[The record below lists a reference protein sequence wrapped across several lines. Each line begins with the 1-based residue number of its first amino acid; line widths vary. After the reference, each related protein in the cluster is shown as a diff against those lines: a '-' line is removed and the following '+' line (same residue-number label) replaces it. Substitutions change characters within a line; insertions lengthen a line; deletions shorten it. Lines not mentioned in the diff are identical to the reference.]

1 MSTAE
6 AEPMNVSNVTWHELS
21 GLLDEALDLP
31 SSLRAA
37 WLEQQRLLRPDLAS
51 SLDRL
56 LAAHATAET
65 ADVLARLP
73 TLGPGAPLPA
83 GSAGLAAGEQVGP
96 YRLIREVGRG
106 GMADVWLA
114 ERSDGTFERKVAL
127 KLPRITRLRNDLAV
141 RFARERDILARLEHP
156 NIARLYDAGVDASRL
171 PYLAMEFVDGAPITR
186 YCDALQLDVATR
198 LRLLAQALDA
208 VQFAHANLVIHRD
221 LKPSNILVTADG
233 QVRLLDF
240 GIAKLLAD
248 DDLARESKL
257 TQLSGRALTPDY
269 ASPEQIRGQPL
280 TTGTDVYSLGVVLF
294 ELLTGGRPYRLT
306 HDSPAQLEQAIL
318 AADPARPGAR
328 VDDAAAKKRGTT
340 ARGLARAL
348 AGDLDTIILKALAK
362 EPARRYPTVGALAA
376 DLQRHLAG
384 EAVRA
389 RPASFGYRAQK
400 FIVRNRIAVGAAGAV
415 VVALIAATAMS
426 LWQMQLARAQAQ
438 RAEQVKRLVLSI
450 FEEADTYSASGGSRQ
465 TTAVDLLEQAR
476 THLTGTVINDPAI
489 RVELLTSIGISLT
502 GLGANREAAQVLEEA
517 AALGRERLGADHLRT
532 LTAQL
537 HWGGARVLL
546 GEFEP
551 AAAQFDAAEAGL
563 RRLGDRSGLAAALRW
578 KSYLRALERRVDE
591 SVALAAEAV
600 RVAETSPVPVDR
612 RELLDAYLTLA
623 GAMGTAHRVGRLAP
637 ARRAY
642 ELAREI
648 YGERPTV
655 PLLHAHSMYA
665 YALTLE
671 GDPSAGVAEL
681 QALLPQQIRLLG
693 PDHVEVIVSYTRIGV
708 AALTTGDSATAID
721 AYRAAL
727 AAELHK
733 AGGAPSR
740 GVGQRRYQLGNALLD
755 ARRDAEAETELR
767 EAVSLLSAQLPPESS
782 DRQVSHAALALAMA
796 RRGRLAEAEAE
807 ATRAQARPLG
817 ATMDDAVIALR
828 LGRVRLLQ
836 GRAAEA
842 LALLQPATE
851 FAAHQALPLAHAKLR
866 AALGAALL
874 DAGNPA
880 AARAELQTA
889 RALFESLQPR
899 RSPDHADVLVD
910 LARAQLALGEANA
923 ARALTE
929 EAVSFWSR
937 VDPGHRSAGAT
948 RLWQARSQLA
958 AGHPAAA
965 AAVLRP
971 AGPEG
976 AVSALPADRALLER
990 TRREVDPQRLTQ
1002 H

>member
-1 MSTAE
+1 
-6 AEPMNVSNVTWHELS
+6 MNVSRATWHELS
-21 GLLDEALDLP
+21 GLLDEALDLDP
-31 SSLRAA
+31 PQRAA
-37 WLEQQRLLRPDLAS
+37 WLERQRTARPDLTP
-51 SLDRL
+51 SLERL

-65 ADVLARLP
+65 GDALARLP
-73 TLGPGAPLPA
+73 ALGPPRKGPA
-83 GSAGLAAGEQVGP
+83 AEGELLAGNRIGP
-96 YRLIREVGRG
+96 YRLIRELGRG

-114 ERSDGTFERKVAL
+114 ERDDGAFERRVAL
-127 KLPRITRLRNDLAV
+127 KLPRVTRLRRDLAQ

-156 NIARLYDAGVDASRL
+156 NIARLYDAGMDADGL
-171 PYLAMEFVDGAPITR
+171 PYLAMEYVDGQPITAW
-186 YCDALQLDVATR
+186 CDAQRLGLAARLHLFLQV
-198 LRLLAQALDA
+198 LDA
-208 VQFAHANLVIHRD
+208 VQYAHARLVIHRD
-221 LKPSNILVTADG
+221 LKPSNILVTAAG

-248 DDLARESKL
+248 DELAHE
-257 TQLSGRALTPDY
+257 TQLTRAAGRAFTPDY
-269 ASPEQIRGQPL
+269 ASPEQVRGAPL
-280 TTGTDVYSLGVVLF
+280 TTATDVYSAGVVLY
-294 ELLTGGRPYRLT
+294 ELLCGQRPYRLAHAT
-306 HDSPAQLEQAIL
+306 ATQLEAAIL
-318 AADPARPGAR
+318 GEDALRPSRRADPA
-328 VDDAAAKKRGTT
+328 AAACRATGE
-340 ARGLARAL
+340 RGLARAL
-348 AGDLDTIILKALAK
+348 AGDLDTIVLKALAK
-362 EPARRYPTVGALAA
+362 EPAQRYPTIGALAA
-376 DLQRHLAG
+376 DLQHHLAG
-384 EAVRA
+384 EPVRA
-389 RPASFGYRAQK
+389 RPASLVYRASR
-400 FIVRNRIAVGAAGAV
+400 FVSRNRLAVGAAAAVGAILV
-415 VVALIAATAMS
+415 GATAVS

-465 TTAVDLLEQAR
+465 TTAVDLLAQAR
-476 THLTGTVINDPAI
+476 THLTGAVIRDPAI

-502 GLGANREAAQVLEEA
+502 GLGATAEAAQALEEA
-517 AALGRERLGADHLRT
+517 AALGRERLGPDHPRT

-537 HWGGARVLL
+537 HWGGTRVLL
-546 GEFEP
+546 GEFDS
-551 AAAQFDAAEAGL
+551 AAALLDAAETGL
-563 RRLGDRSGLAAALRW
+563 RRRDDTSGLMAALRW
-578 KSYLRALERRVDE
+578 KSYLRALERRVEE
-591 SVALAAEAV
+591 SVALAVEAV
-600 RVAETSPVPVDR
+600 QVAETSPVPVDR

-623 GAMGTAHRVGRLAP
+623 GAMGTSHRAGRLAP

-655 PLLHAHSMYA
+655 PVLHAHSMYA

-681 QALLPQQIRLLG
+681 QALVPRQIRLLG
-693 PDHVEVIVSYTRIGV
+693 PDHLEVIVSYTRIGL
-708 AALTTGDSATAID
+708 AALTTGDAATAID

-727 AAELHK
+727 AAELRK
-733 AGGAPSR
+733 AGGVPTR

-755 ARRDAEAETELR
+755 ARRDAEAEAELR
-767 EAVSLLSAQLPPESS
+767 EAVSLLSTFLPPASS
-782 DRQVSHAALALAMA
+782 DRQLAHAALALALA
-796 RRGRLAEAEAE
+796 RRGRLTAAEAEVKL
-807 ATRAQARPLG
+807 AQARLLG

-851 FAAHQALPLAHAKLR
+851 FAARQALPLAHAKLR

-880 AARAELQTA
+880 AARTELQTA
-889 RALFESLQPR
+889 RALFESLQPQ

-910 LARAQLALGEANA
+910 LARAQLALGQASA

-937 VDPGHRSAGAT
+937 VDPSHRSAGVG
-948 RLWQARSQLA
+948 RLWQARSLLA

-965 AAVLRP
+965 ADVLRQ
-971 AGPEG
+971 AGPER
-976 AVSALPADRALLER
+976 AVSALPADRALLEGA
-990 TRREVDPQRLTQ
+990 RRDVDPQRVAQ

>member
-1 MSTAE
+1 
-6 AEPMNVSNVTWHELS
+6 MNVSTVTWHELS
-21 GLLDEALDLP
+21 GLLDEALNLP

-37 WLEQQRLLRPDLAS
+37 WLERQRLLRPDLAP

-73 TLGPGAPLPA
+73 TLGSSATQPA
-83 GSAGLAAGEQVGP
+83 GDAGLAAGEQVGP

-114 ERSDGTFERKVAL
+114 ERSDGTFERRVAL
-127 KLPRITRLRNDLAV
+127 KLPRISRLRNDLAV

-156 NIARLYDAGVDASRL
+156 HIARLYDAGVDASHL
-171 PYLAMEFVDGAPITR
+171 PYLAMEFVDGAPITS
-186 YCDALQLDVATR
+186 YCDALRLDVPAR
-198 LRLLAQALDA
+198 LRLFAQALDA
-208 VQFAHANLVIHRD
+208 VQFAHTNLVIHRD
-221 LKPSNILVTADG
+221 LKPSNILVTAEG
-233 QVRLLDF
+233 QLRLLDF

-248 DDLARESKL
+248 DELAHESKL

-294 ELLTGGRPYRLT
+294 ELLAGGRPYRLT

-318 AADPARPGAR
+318 AADPARPSTR
-328 VDDAAAKKRGTT
+328 VDEAAAQKRATT

-348 AGDLDTIILKALAK
+348 AGDIDTIILKALAK
-362 EPARRYPTVGALAA
+362 DPARRYPTVGALAA

-400 FIVRNRIAVGAAGAV
+400 FVVRNRIAVGAAGTV
-415 VVALIAATAMS
+415 VVALIAATAVS

-465 TTAVDLLEQAR
+465 TTAVDLLAHAR
-476 THLTGTVINDPAI
+476 THLTGAVISDPAI

-502 GLGANREAAQVLEEA
+502 GLGANAEAAQVLEEA
-517 AALGRERLGADHLRT
+517 TALGRERLGPDHLRT

-546 GEFEP
+546 GEFAQ
-551 AAAQFDAAEAGL
+551 AAPLLDTAEAGL
-563 RRLGDRSGLAAALRW
+563 RRRGDTSGLMAALRW
-578 KSYLRALERRVDE
+578 KSYLRALERRIDE
-591 SVALAAEAV
+591 SVDLAAEAV
-600 RVAETSPVPVDR
+600 RLAETSPVPVDR

-623 GAMGTAHRVGRLAP
+623 GAMGTAHRAGRLAP

-671 GDPSAGVAEL
+671 GDLSAGVAEL
-681 QALLPQQIRLLG
+681 QALVPQQIRLLG
-693 PDHVEVIVSYTRIGV
+693 PDHIEVIVSHMRIGL
-708 AALTTGDSATAID
+708 AALTTGDAATAID
-721 AYRAAL
+721 AYRSAL
-727 AAELHK
+727 AAELRK
-733 AGGAPSR
+733 AGGAPTR
-740 GVGQRRYQLGNALLD
+740 AVGQRHYQLGNALLD
-755 ARRDAEAETELR
+755 ARRDAEAEAELR
-767 EAVSLLSAQLPPESS
+767 EAVSLLSAFLPPASS
-782 DRQVSHAALALAMA
+782 DRQVAHAALALALA
-796 RRGRLAEAEAE
+796 RRGRLTEAEAE
-807 ATRAQARPLG
+807 VKLAQTRPLG

-851 FAAHQALPLAHAKLR
+851 FSARQALPLAHAKLR
-866 AALGAALL
+866 AALGAALI
-874 DAGNPA
+874 DTGNPP
-880 AARAELQTA
+880 AARTELQTA
-889 RALFESLQPR
+889 RALFESLQPQ
-899 RSPDHADVLVD
+899 RSADHADVLVD
-910 LARAQLALGEANA
+910 LARAQLALGESHA
-923 ARALTE
+923 AQVLTE
-929 EAVSFWSR
+929 EAAAFWAR
-937 VDPGHRSAGAT
+937 FDPFHRSADVA
-948 RLWQARSQLA
+948 RLWHARSRLA
-958 AGHPAAA
+958 AGDPAAA
-965 AAVLRP
+965 ADVLRP
-971 AGPEG
+971 AGPG
-976 AVSALPADRALLER
+976 RAVSAQPADRALLESA
-990 TRREVDPQRLTQ
+990 RRDVDPQRLTQ